1 MIVGGCRKVNHN
13 KLRRKQQENKWQVVL
28 SRDARFDG
36 AFVFAVRS
44 TGIYCRPSCP
54 SRRPHRQHVVF
65 FSLPDAAERAGFR
78 ACRRCCPR
86 ELNANHPAIEKVRV
100 ICRTLDAH
108 PEETITLSGL
118 AARLGG
124 SPYHL
129 QRTFK
134 RIMGITP
141 RQYADARR
149 LARLKKTLKEKN
161 NVTEAMYEAGYGS
174 SRSLYERAPSVL
186 GMTPATYRRGGEGAR
201 ISYTIVKCPSG
212 PAGSIGRLLLAA
224 TERGVCRVTMGERA
238 EALESGLRSEYP
250 AAEIH
255 RADQQLKDWGD
266 AVLRHLDGDQPILK
280 LPLDLRASA
289 FQRKVWEALQSIPY
303 GKTRSYGEIARA
315 VGQPKAARAV
325 GHACATNP
333 VAVVIPCHRVIQKNG
348 SLGGYAWGLKRKQ
361 ALLANEKA
369 TSGDK
374 DR

>member
-1 MIVGGCRKVNHN
+1 MVGGCRKVNRN
-13 KLRRKQQENKWQVVL
+13 KAEPKQRDNKWQLVL

-44 TGIYCRPSCP
+44 TGVYCRPSCP

-65 FSLPDAAERAGFR
+65 FSLPEAAERAGFR
-78 ACRRCCPR
+78 ACRRCHPR
-86 ELNANHPAIEKVRV
+86 EVNADYSSIEKVRA

-108 PEETITLSGL
+108 PEEIITLSGL

-134 RIMGITP
+134 RVMGITP

-174 SRSLYERAPSVL
+174 SRSLYERAPSEL
-186 GMTPATYRRGGEGAR
+186 GMTPAAYRRGGEGAH

-224 TERGVCRVTMGERA
+224 TERGVCRVTMGERVDV
-238 EALESGLRSEYP
+238 LESGLRSEYP

-255 RADQQLKDWGD
+255 RADQQLNC
-266 AVLRHLDGDQPILK
+266 LLYTSPSPR
-280 LPLDLRASA
+280 DLSTSRMPSSA
-289 FQRKVWEALQSIPY
+289 
-303 GKTRSYGEIARA
+303 
-315 VGQPKAARAV
+315 
-325 GHACATNP
+325 
-333 VAVVIPCHRVIQKNG
+333 
-348 SLGGYAWGLKRKQ
+348 
-361 ALLANEKA
+361 
-369 TSGDK
+369 
-374 DR
+374 

>member
-1 MIVGGCRKVNHN
+1 MNHD
-13 KLRRKQQENKWQVVL
+13 KRRRKQQDKKWKVVL

-65 FSLPDAAERAGFR
+65 FTLPEAAERAGFR
-78 ACRRCCPR
+78 ACRRCHPR
-86 ELNANHPAIEKVRV
+86 EVNVNHSSIEKVRA
-100 ICRTLDAH
+100 ICRNIDMH
-108 PEETITLSGL
+108 PDETITLSGL
-118 AARLGG
+118 AAELGG
-124 SPYHL
+124 SPFHL
-129 QRTFK
+129 QRIFK
-134 RIMGITP
+134 RVVGITP

-174 SRSLYERAPSVL
+174 SRGLYERAPTEL
-186 GMTPATYRRGGEGAR
+186 GMTPAAYRRGGEGAR
-201 ISYTIVKCPSG
+201 ISFTIVKCPTG

-238 EALESGLRSEYP
+238 DALESGLRSEYP

-255 RADQQLKDWGD
+255 RDDLRLKDWG
-266 AVLRHLDGDQPILK
+266 AAILRHLDGDQPSLK
-280 LPLDLRASA
+280 LPLDLRATA
-289 FQRKVWEALQSIPY
+289 FQRKVWEALRSIPY

-333 VAVVIPCHRVIQKNG
+333 VAVVIPCHRVIQQNG

-361 ALLANEKA
+361 ALLAYEKTA
-369 TSGDK
+369 LRNNIK
-374 DR
+374 

>member
-1 MIVGGCRKVNHN
+1 MNHN
-13 KLRRKQQENKWQVVL
+13 KRRPRKRDNKWQVVL
-28 SRDARFDG
+28 SRDPRFDG

-78 ACRRCCPR
+78 ACRRCHPR
-86 ELNANHPAIEKVRV
+86 EVNANHPAVEKVRA

-118 AARLGG
+118 AAQVGG

-134 RIMGITP
+134 RVMGITP

-174 SRSLYERAPSVL
+174 SRSLYERAPSEL
-186 GMTPATYRRGGEGAR
+186 GMTPAAYRRGGEGAR
-201 ISYTIVKCPSG
+201 INFTIVKCPSG

-224 TERGVCRVTMGERA
+224 TKRGICRVTMGERA
-238 EALESGLRSEYP
+238 DALESGLRSEYP

-255 RADQQLKDWGD
+255 RADQQLKDWGA
-266 AVLRHLDGDQPILK
+266 AVLRHLDGDQPSLK

-333 VAVVIPCHRVIQKNG
+333 VAVVIPCHRVIQQNG

-361 ALLANEKA
+361 ALLAGEKA
-369 TSGDK
+369 ASRKNDG
-374 DR
+374 